1 MGKTDT
7 AYMTYRRRPLGY
19 RLKKYRLLL
28 PLVLSN
34 PEMFKLLRNTLT
46 ISIARLVV
54 TFFPPILLTIAIFD
68 LRSTVFKK
76 ISQTFVYIPHFFSWV
91 IIYGIV
97 FAFFS
102 ESGFVNALIGKLGGN
117 TYPFMTSS
125 KAFVPLLVG
134 SQVWKEADDM
144 DEGEKAEKEKINEGV
159 KAMAGYDRWPNDGLL
174 SSVSTSTIAPNLG
187 EYEIQ
192 QLCKFVI
199 GERSMDE
206 WDDYVQE
213 WLDRGGRDILT
224 AQAEKLGVELPAE
237 AQ

>member
-28 PLVLSN
+28 PLVLSD

-54 TFFPPILLTIAIFD
+54 TFFPPILLTIVIFD

>member
-28 PLVLSN
+28 PLVLSD

-159 KAMAGYDRWPNDGLL
+159 KAMASYDRWPNDGLL

-192 QLCKFVI
+192 QLYKFVI

>member
-28 PLVLSN
+28 PLVLSD

-54 TFFPPILLTIAIFD
+54 TFFPPILLTIVIFD

-76 ISQTFVYIPHFFSWV
+76 ISQTFVYIPHFFSRV

>member
-7 AYMTYRRRPLGY
+7 AYTTYRRRPLGY

-28 PLVLSN
+28 PLVLSD

-102 ESGFVNALIGKLGGN
+102 ESGFVNTLIGKLGGN

>member
-28 PLVLSN
+28 PLVLSD

-159 KAMAGYDRWPNDGLL
+159 KAMAGYDRWP
-174 SSVSTSTIAPNLG
+174 TQFRFHQHHRTEP
-187 EYEIQ
+187 
-192 QLCKFVI
+192 
-199 GERSMDE
+199 
-206 WDDYVQE
+206 
-213 WLDRGGRDILT
+213 GR
-224 AQAEKLGVELPAE
+224 V
-237 AQ
+237 

>member
-28 PLVLSN
+28 PLVLSD

-76 ISQTFVYIPHFFSWV
+76 ISQTFVYIPHFFSRV

>member
-28 PLVLSN
+28 PLVLSD

-102 ESGFVNALIGKLGGN
+102 ESGFVNTLIGKLGGN

>member
-28 PLVLSN
+28 PLVLSD

-54 TFFPPILLTIAIFD
+54 TFFPPILLTIVIFD

-102 ESGFVNALIGKLGGN
+102 ESGFVNTLIGKLGGN

>member
-28 PLVLSN
+28 PLVLSD

-199 GERSMDE
+199 GKRSMDE